1 LVISIYIIG
10 GAMGILS
17 GIMGWFNFKKML
29 TPFIIK
35 LMYVLGLSF
44 LTFGVIAV
52 FAGMLI
58 AVLGAAGASK
68 SQDAASIIIA
78 ALIAFVFSAV
88 IFFLGAFILRIWCE
102 IIIVIFSIHVELVAI
117 EKVLRENR

>member
-1 LVISIYIIG
+1 
-10 GAMGILS
+10 MGILS
-17 GIMGWFNFKKML
+17 GIMDWFNFKKML

-35 LMYVLGLSF
+35 LMYVLGLGS
-44 LTFGVIAV
+44 LTLGVIAV

-78 ALIAFVFSAV
+78 ALIAFAVSTV

-102 IIIVIFSIHVELVAI
+102 M
-117 EKVLRENR
+117 RGDR

>member
-1 LVISIYIIG
+1 MRWRFAAPSNSPHNLRKTPACEAG
-10 GAMGILS
+10 RTLFALGETPR
-17 GIMGWFNFKKML
+17 
-29 TPFIIK
+29 TPF
-35 LMYVLGLSF
+35 SF

-102 IIIVIFSIHVELVAI
+102 IIIVIFSIHEELAAI